1 MSDFKDPDNKQEPTS
16 GQQTNIETPQHAEL
30 PRIVKLRLPLPIN
43 LQNYPVAHTCIDCG
57 AGDWV
62 CAR

>member
-30 PRIVKLRLPLPIN
+30 SPYRQAEATSTNKSAKLPP
-43 LQNYPVAHTCIDCG
+43 
-57 AGDWV
+57 
-62 CAR
+62 